1 LPIAK
6 GVCCGFISLKIV
18 LIIIALID
26 ITFGGAAIGIGIT
39 AFMRFHLHLS
49 LAAYVVINS
58 ISFILAFGC
67 LYAIVTKDL
76 RLLRFYY
83 IWKCMEVIIIPIFEI
98 LILTFTVGSTE
109 ELSERPS
116 INYYIIVLVKAMIR
130 LYFAYLIFSYYM
142 RLDRGESLLVEDGER
157 KLSKMIDQIK
167 EE

>member
-1 LPIAK
+1 
-6 GVCCGFISLKIV
+6 
-18 LIIIALID
+18 
-26 ITFGGAAIGIGIT
+26 
-39 AFMRFHLHLS
+39 
-49 LAAYVVINS
+49 
-58 ISFILAFGC
+58 
-67 LYAIVTKDL
+67 
-76 RLLRFYY
+76 
-83 IWKCMEVIIIPIFEI
+83 MEVIIIPIFEI

-142 RLDRGESLLVEDGER
+142 RIDRGESLLVEYGER